1 MPVLQALARFR
12 KYAERSFKRRSLQ
25 ARRGKVKK
33 EITHRQQ
40 QTTEEQRNKGST
52 YNKPDYEDT
61 ARLAKLQNTAN
72 INRTTACL
80 ISTGKT
86 Q

>member
-1 MPVLQALARFR
+1 MSVLQALARIR
-12 KYAERSFKRRSLQ
+12 KYAERSFKRRWE
-25 ARRGKVKK
+25 VKK
-33 EITHRQQ
+33 EGTHRQQ
-40 QTTEEQRNKGST
+40 QTTAEQRNKGST
-52 YNKPDYEDT
+52 HNKPDHEDT

-80 ISTGKT
+80 ILTGKT